1 MEDKTVF
8 HEEFI
13 RCLKYAMI
21 IYTREPAV
29 ENVIDFV
36 TKFAASFEP
45 PVNENAE
52 EEEEEDENEFLNFL
66 FNFLLESH
74 GANSHAVRFRV
85 CQLVNKLLGSL
96 SENAQIDDDLCDRIH
111 EAMLIRV
118 TDKYPNVRIQAALAM
133 ARLQDPSNL
142 DCPTIK

>member
-1 MEDKTVF
+1 MEDKTEF

-66 FNFLLESH
+66 FNFLLE
-74 GANSHAVRFRV
+74 V
-85 CQLVNKLLGSL
+85 LSL
-96 SENAQIDDDLCDRIH
+96 SSRH
-111 EAMLIRV
+111 
-118 TDKYPNVRIQAALAM
+118 LAWQK
-133 ARLQDPSNL
+133 AYWRA
-142 DCPTIK
+142 